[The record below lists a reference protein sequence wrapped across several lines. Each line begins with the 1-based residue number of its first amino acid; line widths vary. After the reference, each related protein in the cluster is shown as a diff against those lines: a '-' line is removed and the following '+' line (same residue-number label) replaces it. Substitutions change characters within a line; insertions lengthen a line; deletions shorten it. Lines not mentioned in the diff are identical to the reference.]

1 MTNALKQILKDNN
14 LADYIELLER
24 HKIVDSDILSEL
36 SESELEKIGIAA
48 LGDRKKLLKLF
59 QKNNDKQ
66 SSNSEVNDRQIPSEI
81 IVHHARKSGDD
92 VQTGFGRGFG
102 ETVGHKAA
110 GCAWSIGIFVL
121 ISIVI
126 TIAMHGC

>member
-1 MTNALKQILKDNN
+1 MTNELRQILKNNN
-14 LADYIELLER
+14 LAEYIELLEQ
-24 HKIVDSDILSEL
+24 HKILDPDILSEL

-59 QKNNDKQ
+59 QKNNNRQ
-66 SSNSEVNDRQIPSEI
+66 SSNPEVNNRQTPSEI
-81 IVHHARKSGDD
+81 IVHHAAKSGDD

-102 ETVGHKAA
+102 ETVGQKAG
-110 GCAWSIGIFVL
+110 GCAWSIGIFVV
-121 ISIVI
+121 IAIVI